1 MDFPDLTDRR
11 RHVLEASRRPGWV
24 DAVLTA
30 GMGATLGVAS
40 FRAPW
45 SWIVATILMALTI
58 TITVVLT
65 RSFTRRRDIPGEG
78 LTDRRSALGF
88 WAMYLAVFALGQVR
102 VPHAWQPWWAL
113 AVAVIALSGGLGYL
127 RLTERFTIDR
137 LTHSAAPVSMR
148 DSPEPSQSPT
158 RTALYAFL
166 YPVAALEHAAVMEG
180 LAVPASELDEQ
191 VEALTNAGHVH
202 VERHRTLLGS
212 SRTWLSL
219 TLQGRKAYAA
229 AANQSPG
236 R

>member
-78 LTDRRSALGF
+78 LTD
-88 WAMYLAVFALGQVR
+88 
-102 VPHAWQPWWAL
+102 
-113 AVAVIALSGGLGYL
+113 
-127 RLTERFTIDR
+127 
-137 LTHSAAPVSMR
+137 
-148 DSPEPSQSPT
+148 
-158 RTALYAFL
+158 
-166 YPVAALEHAAVMEG
+166 
-180 LAVPASELDEQ
+180 
-191 VEALTNAGHVH
+191 
-202 VERHRTLLGS
+202 
-212 SRTWLSL
+212 
-219 TLQGRKAYAA
+219 
-229 AANQSPG
+229 
-236 R
+236 